1 MLKIRWILAAAVAPS
16 VVIAQDTTAVRAV
29 VAASAGPQLPVRTY
43 TLRRLSTTQAARLI
57 TPYVQGPTAGVFPGA
72 SSHELTV
79 RASQSTLRVV
89 DSLLRER
96 DKASAPVRLNFQLF
110 AASDSA
116 GDDLP
121 ADISAA
127 LRSMFRFK
135 GYTLISQ
142 GSVATNEDEEF
153 SVTLGANQARHGP
166 TLYRV
171 NGTIESVAGN
181 GMGSLPLTIRLSQ
194 LSPPSSGAI
203 FSTGLTVPLGQTV
216 VLGSGAVEVD
226 ERPRTGTGPNVSTQ
240 ALILALRPD
249 VVGSKRE

>member
-1 MLKIRWILAAAVAPS
+1 MLKIRWILAAVAAPG
-16 VVIAQDTTAVRAV
+16 VLVAQDTSAVRSV
-29 VAASAGPQLPVRTY
+29 IAASSGPQLPVRTY

-57 TPYVQGPTAGVFPGA
+57 TPYVQGPMSGVFSGA

-96 DKASAPVRLNFQLF
+96 DKASAPVRLNFQLI
-110 AASDSA
+110 AATDSA

-121 ADISAA
+121 GDIGAA

-135 GYTLISQ
+135 GYRLISQ
-142 GSVATNEDEEF
+142 GSVATNEDTEF
-153 SVTLGANQARHGP
+153 SVTLGTNQASHGP
-166 TLYRV
+166 AVYRV
-171 NGTIESVAGN
+171 HGTVESVAGN
-181 GMGSLPLTIRLSQ
+181 GMGSLPLTIQLSQ
-194 LSPPSSGAI
+194 QSPPSAGAI

-226 ERPRTGTGPNVSTQ
+226 ERPRPGTGPSVSTQ
-240 ALILALRPD
+240 ALILAVRPD
-249 VVGSKRE
+249 VVGGKRE